1 MLYQR
6 KCVTLQSETKTAK
19 YMQRKLYSSLLEW
32 KRSDDR
38 KPLILE
44 GARQV
49 GKTYL
54 LKEFGRNEYDNLV
67 YINCHDNS
75 EIKSIFEQDLDVNR
89 IIQSFEAY
97 TGKRII
103 EGRTLLFID
112 EIQEAPHA
120 VESLKYFCEKARGQH
135 VVVAGSLL
143 GVINRPGESY
153 PVGKVNIMRL
163 YPMTFEEFLLA
174 KGMDK
179 MVEAIEQCDWDLLKV
194 LEVKL
199 QEYLRQY
206 YYVGGMP
213 EVVATY
219 ISKGDITKVRAV
231 QNEILESYYNDFA
244 KHAGSETQRI
254 RMVWNSIPS
263 QLSKENKKFIYG
275 AIKKGGRAKEFEMAI
290 QWLVDAGLVNKVY
303 RCKTPSMPLKIYEDI
318 DAFKLYLNDVGLLGA
333 LSGASAMQMLVSNNV
348 FKEFKGAFTENY
360 VLQQLKAKLQKF
372 PIYYYTK
379 EGSTMEIDFVV
390 QTSERIVP
398 VEVKAEENVK
408 SKSLSQFINV
418 DFAGSRMRGLRCSM
432 LPYRN
437 QEWMENI
444 PLCGVGG
451 YFDKL

>member
-54 LKEFGRNEYDNLV
+54 LKEFGKKEYDNLV

-213 EVVATY
+213 EVVGTY
-219 ISKGDITKVRAV
+219 ISKGDINKVRAV

-360 VLQQLKAKLQKF
+360 VLQQIKAKQQKF

-418 DFAGSRMRGLRCSM
+418 DFASSGMRGLRCSM

>member
-1 MLYQR
+1 
-6 KCVTLQSETKTAK
+6 
-19 YMQRKLYSSLLEW
+19 MQRKLYSSLIEW
-32 KRSDDR
+32 KHSDDR

-54 LKEFGRNEYDNLV
+54 LKEFGRKEYDNMV

-97 TGKRII
+97 SGKRIL

-120 VESLKYFCEKARGQH
+120 VESLKYFCENARSQH

-143 GVINRPGESY
+143 GVINRPDESY

-163 YPMTFEEFLLA
+163 YPMTFEEFLVA

-179 MVEAIEQCDWDLLKV
+179 MAEAIEQCDWKLLKT

-206 YYVGGMP
+206 YFVGGMP
-213 EVVATY
+213 EVVASY
-219 ISKGDITKVRAV
+219 ITKGDINKVRAV

-254 RMVWNSIPS
+254 RMVWNSIPA

-275 AIKKGGRAKEFEMAI
+275 AIKKGGRAKEFEIAI

-303 RCKTPSMPLKIYEDI
+303 RCKKPSMPLKIYEDI
-318 DAFKLYLNDVGLLGA
+318 DAFKLYINDVGLLGA

-348 FKEFKGAFTENY
+348 FKEFKGAFAENY
-360 VLQQLKAKLQKF
+360 VLQQIKAKQQKF

-398 VEVKAEENVK
+398 IEVKAEENVK

-418 DFAGSRMRGLRCSM
+418 DFAGSGMRGLRCSM
-432 LPYRN
+432 LAYKK

-444 PLCGVGG
+444 PLCAVGG

>member
-1 MLYQR
+1 
-6 KCVTLQSETKTAK
+6 
-19 YMQRKLYSSLLEW
+19 MQRKLYSSLIEW
-32 KRSDDR
+32 KHSDDR

-54 LKEFGRNEYDNLV
+54 LKEFGRKEYDNMV

-97 TGKRII
+97 SGKRIL

-120 VESLKYFCEKARGQH
+120 VESLKYFCENARSQH

-143 GVINRPGESY
+143 GVINRPDESY

-163 YPMTFEEFLLA
+163 YPMTFEEFLVA

-179 MVEAIEQCDWDLLKV
+179 MAEAIEQCDWKLLKT

-206 YYVGGMP
+206 YFVGGMP
-213 EVVATY
+213 EVVASY
-219 ISKGDITKVRAV
+219 ITKGDINKVRAV

-254 RMVWNSIPS
+254 RMVWNSIPA

-303 RCKTPSMPLKIYEDI
+303 RCKKPSMPLKIYEDI
-318 DAFKLYLNDVGLLGA
+318 DAFKLYINDVGLLGA

-348 FKEFKGAFTENY
+348 FKEFKGAFAENY
-360 VLQQLKAKLQKF
+360 VLQQIKAKQQKF

-398 VEVKAEENVK
+398 IEVKAEENVK

-418 DFAGSRMRGLRCSM
+418 DFASSGMRGLRCSM
-432 LPYRN
+432 LAYKK

-444 PLCGVGG
+444 PLCAVGG

>member
-1 MLYQR
+1 
-6 KCVTLQSETKTAK
+6 
-19 YMQRKLYSSLLEW
+19 MQRKLYSSLIEW
-32 KRSDDR
+32 KHSDDR

-54 LKEFGRNEYDNLV
+54 LKEFGRKEYDNMV

-97 TGKRII
+97 SGKRIL

-120 VESLKYFCEKARGQH
+120 VESLKYFCENARSQH

-143 GVINRPGESY
+143 GVINRPDESY

-163 YPMTFEEFLLA
+163 YPMTFEEFLVA

-179 MVEAIEQCDWDLLKV
+179 MAEAIEQCDWKLLTT
-194 LEVKL
+194 LEMKL

-206 YYVGGMP
+206 YFVGGMP
-213 EVVATY
+213 EVVASY
-219 ISKGDITKVRAV
+219 ITKGDINKVRAV

-254 RMVWNSIPS
+254 RMVWNSIPA

-290 QWLVDAGLVNKVY
+290 QWLVDAGLVNKVH
-303 RCKTPSMPLKIYEDI
+303 RCKKPSMPLKIYEDI
-318 DAFKLYLNDVGLLGA
+318 DAFKLYINDVGLLGA

-348 FKEFKGAFTENY
+348 FKEFKGAFAENY
-360 VLQQLKAKLQKF
+360 VLQQIKAKQQKF

-398 VEVKAEENVK
+398 IEVKAEENVK

-418 DFAGSRMRGLRCSM
+418 DFAGSGMRGLRCSM
-432 LPYRN
+432 LAYKK

-444 PLCGVGG
+444 PLCAVGG

>member
-1 MLYQR
+1 
-6 KCVTLQSETKTAK
+6 
-19 YMQRKLYSSLLEW
+19 MQRKLYSSLLEW

-54 LKEFGRNEYDNLV
+54 LKEFGKKEYDNLV

-213 EVVATY
+213 EVVGTY
-219 ISKGDITKVRAV
+219 ISKGDINKVRAV

-360 VLQQLKAKLQKF
+360 VLQQIKAKQQKF

-418 DFAGSRMRGLRCSM
+418 DFASSGMRGLRCSM